1 MTVAIERVATLDRA
15 LLSACDFSFGT
26 PARAYPFDPGFE
38 TPRAVRMIAVARV
51 DGLVAGYGVCQ
62 RSGDAAE
69 IRRLEI
75 DAAHRGQG
83 LACRLLDVARGWAA
97 ELGLAALRLETL
109 ADNPDAARFFAQQ
122 GFAAAGQEGVV
133 LHWYLPLPR

>member
-1 MTVAIERVATLDRA
+1 MTVAIERVDTLDRV
-15 LLSACDFSFGT
+15 LLSRCDFSFGR

-38 TPRAVRMIAVARV
+38 TPRAARMIAVARV

-62 RSGDAAE
+62 RSGEAGE

-75 DAAHRGQG
+75 DGPHRGRG
-83 LACRLLDVARGWAA
+83 LGRRLLDEARGWAA

-109 ADNPDAARFFAQQ
+109 ADNPDAARFFAHQGFTPAGQQ
-122 GFAAAGQEGVV
+122 GDA